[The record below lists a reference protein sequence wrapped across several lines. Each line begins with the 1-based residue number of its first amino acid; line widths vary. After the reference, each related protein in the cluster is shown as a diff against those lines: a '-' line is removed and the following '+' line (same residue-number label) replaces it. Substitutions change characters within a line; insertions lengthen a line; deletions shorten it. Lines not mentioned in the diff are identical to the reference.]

1 MNRCL
6 ILFGITT
13 VLMLLSDWVDRRFNK
28 YEYIKDI
35 KHHFIWHLGGAIF
48 VISAMTF
55 GITLVF
61 AVYIFI
67 FQYTPSLY
75 FS

>member
-13 VLMLLSDWVDRRFNK
+13 VLMLLADWIDKHSNK
-28 YEYIKDI
+28 CEYMKDI
-35 KHHFIWHLGGAIF
+35 KHPLLWHLNGAVF
-48 VISAMTF
+48 VISAMSF

-61 AVYIFI
+61 AIYIFI
-67 FQYTPSLY
+67 FIC
-75 FS
+75 

>member
-6 ILFGITT
+6 ISFAITT
-13 VLMLLSDWVDRRFNK
+13 ILMLLTNWLDKHFNNC
-28 YEYIKDI
+28 EYIKEI
-35 KHHFIWHLGGAIF
+35 KHPFIWFIGGAIF

-61 AVYIFI
+61 AIYIFV
-67 FQYTPSLY
+67 FNS
-75 FS
+75 

>member
-6 ILFGITT
+6 ILFVVTT
-13 VLMLLSDWVDRRFNK
+13 ILMALTNWVDKHFNNC
-28 YEYIKDI
+28 EYMNQI
-35 KHHFIWHLGGAIF
+35 KHPFIWVLGGAIF

-55 GITLVF
+55 AITLVF

-67 FQYTPSLY
+67 FIY
-75 FS
+75 